1 MFFSAPVKHSISI
14 LTFRFFMQT
23 WLLLAPLATVNG
35 QGGENKFPSPGAER
49 QELPVGYGP
58 HMIESNRAWIID
70 EAGLALAALHQKQ
83 AEAGLY
89 NINEEDV
96 GWTNPGELVIVPEQK
111 WSRFERDLGADN
123 SNEQYN
129 HPLFNLLALGKRVT
143 QMQSNIYRLF
153 FIIQRAIVAMGLR
166 EPRELYEVFDLT
178 YSLFTAQIR
187 NRFLGN
193 PKLLKRARDV
203 LKPNSPVVAAA
214 LAAAAVDRP
223 AREIFEN
230 MVKGAIR
237 TMAAQSAAQLYLE
250 FPGILD
256 PGGILDSNL
265 VNISKAG
272 GFEDI
277 TTKDEKVVLFNLFDI
292 SAGSVQDKDIYI
304 NDGKFLLT
312 WEIIYYAFIKVH
324 GLTTALGM
332 LLSPRINFYSKTFGE
347 LPKPARSLNVKKP
360 GYINRRL
367 FGTGGYIREKY
378 GKSLIDFE
386 PSDPRWGVWMK
397 TVDKKYFSDIL
408 THLITEMVVETQ
420 AALPAMLDCM
430 ADIAVQIHASG
441 LPASSKLG
449 PVPDFAIPTFLLA
462 NSTEQ
467 MSVDLSFFK
476 NYPEFYARTSKYQVG
491 RVAEEEPAAQN
502 PDPTNQPQNLP
513 APEV

>member
-1 MFFSAPVKHSISI
+1 MLFLTPFKSSKPNF
-14 LTFRFFMQT
+14 TFRFFMQT

-35 QGGENKFPSPGAER
+35 QGGEKKFPSPGAER

-58 HMIESNRAWIID
+58 HMIASNRAWIID

-89 NINEEDV
+89 DINEEDV
-96 GWTNPGELVIVPEQK
+96 GWTNPGELVIVPVQK
-111 WSRFERDLGADN
+111 WLRFERDLGTDDP
-123 SNEQYN
+123 NEQYN

-153 FIIQRAIVAMGLR
+153 FIIQRAIPAMGIK
-166 EPRELYEVFDLT
+166 EPRELYEVFDLM

-203 LKPNSPVVAAA
+203 LKPDSPVVAAA
-214 LAAAAVDRP
+214 LAVVGQQTRA
-223 AREIFEN
+223 IFEN
-230 MVKGAIR
+230 MMTGAIK
-237 TMAAQSAAQLYLE
+237 TMAAQGAAQLYLE
-250 FPGILD
+250 FPGVLD

-292 SAGSVQDKDIYI
+292 GAGSVEDDDIYI

-312 WEIIYYAFIKVH
+312 WEIIYYAFIKVN
-324 GLTTALGM
+324 GLMRALGM
-332 LLSPRINFYSKTFGE
+332 LLSPRLNFYSKTYGE
-347 LPKPARSLNVKKP
+347 LPKPARSLNIKKP
-360 GYINRRL
+360 GYIDRRL
-367 FGTGGYIREKY
+367 LGTGGYIGEKY
-378 GKSLIDFE
+378 GKNLIDFE
-386 PSDPRWGVWMK
+386 PNDPRWELWMK
-397 TVDKKYFSDIL
+397 TSDKKYFSDIL
-408 THLITEMVVETQ
+408 THLLTEMVAEAQV
-420 AALPAMLDCM
+420 ALPAMLDCI

-449 PVPDFAIPTFLLA
+449 PVPDFAIPTFLLGT
-462 NSTEQ
+462 TER

-476 NYPEFYARTSKYQVG
+476 NYPEFYARTSMYQVG
-491 RVAEEEPAAQN
+491 RLAEEDPAA
-502 PDPTNQPQNLP
+502 
-513 APEV
+513 